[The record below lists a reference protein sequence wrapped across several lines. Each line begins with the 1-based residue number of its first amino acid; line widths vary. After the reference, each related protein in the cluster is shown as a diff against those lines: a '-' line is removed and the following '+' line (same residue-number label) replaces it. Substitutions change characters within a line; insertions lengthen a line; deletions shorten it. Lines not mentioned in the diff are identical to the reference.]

1 MKDAEQPS
9 ATRSD
14 AKRTW
19 SSHDC
24 EGEKPYF
31 EPTIFDG
38 KLSKV
43 HIPSSARTDCVNVRH
58 AASAPTISPARFEK
72 FFTFIFI
79 FLPAEIVKPAPDP
92 ASNSPPSKTPRYS
105 PHSPGC
111 PDCHISPPSQSSSCE

>member
-1 MKDAEQPS
+1 MKDAEQPP

-14 AKRTW
+14 ARRTW

-24 EGEKPYF
+24 EGEKPYL
-31 EPTIFDG
+31 EATIFDG

-43 HIPSSARTDCVNVRH
+43 HIPSSACSDCVSVRH
-58 AASAPTISPARFEK
+58 ATSSPTIRPAHFEK

-79 FLPAEIVKPAPDP
+79 FLPAEIVTPAPDP
-92 ASNSPPSKTPRYS
+92 ASNSPPSKSQRYS

-111 PDCHISPPSQSSSCE
+111 QAC